1 MPLDNARANRA
12 ARKQKSS
19 LVRALKISSRKND
32 KNHIAILLR

>member
-19 LVRALKISSRKND
+19 LVLVLETSLRKND